1 MHTAVHICCHFCSV
15 YLYKA
20 KVHPKKESL
29 SSYCIFIIMVLF
41 SLWICISKCIRML
54 NLCRG
59 GFINHIYKRCW
70 TSYAVVNISLHLC
83 SVIVMKCVCR
93 ITSALVFLSFMLVS
107 MDIINLNGLVFV
119 FLFSR
124 DVPLWYFSHDM
135 MHYCN
140 LYCAYIARV
149 FVHFFIF
156 FFVQHILT
164 NRALCISATMLQ

>member
-15 YLYKA
+15 YLFKA

-59 GFINHIYKRCW
+59 GLINHIYKRCW

-83 SVIVMKCVCR
+83 PVIVMKCVCR

-135 MHYCN
+135 MHI
-140 LYCAYIARV
+140 AIYI
-149 FVHFFIF
+149 VHTLPGFLFIF
-156 FFVQHILT
+156 SFFFLF
-164 NRALCISATMLQ
+164 NIS